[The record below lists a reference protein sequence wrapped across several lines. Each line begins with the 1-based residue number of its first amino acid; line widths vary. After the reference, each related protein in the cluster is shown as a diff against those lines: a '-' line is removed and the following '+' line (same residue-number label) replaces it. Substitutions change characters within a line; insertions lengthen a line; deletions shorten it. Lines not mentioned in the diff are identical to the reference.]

1 MARNSRLGFVAKEI
15 FGVSEDKDTD
25 LSNII
30 TRLESLPIKTQN
42 SKESDCNPYP
52 YTHNDS
58 ELTTHS
64 TEAVSIPIKNK
75 VLSAVSA
82 PMNSASPGITFGMG
96 SSWKSNRRI
105 RSSASESGYGSS
117 LNGSSVKS
125 SLSLLDHKEE
135 SEEKQSRLDNLP
147 LISLRDVQEH
157 CYEDD
162 AWMVFY
168 DRVYNVTDFLIQV
181 SFNEPKIFSI
191 LFYFIYYNSK
201 LSF

>member
-15 FGVSEDKDTD
+15 FGVSEDKETD

-30 TRLESLPIKTQN
+30 TRLESLPIKKQN
-42 SKESDCNPYP
+42 SMKSDCNPY
-52 YTHNDS
+52 TQNDS
-58 ELTTHS
+58 ESTIHS

-82 PMNSASPGITFGMG
+82 SMNSASPGITFGMG
-96 SSWKSNRRI
+96 SSWKSNRRV

-117 LNGSSVKS
+117 LNASSVKS
-125 SLSLLDHKEE
+125 NLSLLDHKEE

-181 SFNEPKIFSI
+181 SFNEPKIYSI
-191 LFYFIYYNSK
+191 LFYFIIITAN
-201 LSF
+201 